1 MIYYLSLFSEN
12 LSATLIIPFLL
23 TNMVF
28 LMYFWKHKLP
38 YYMKRVLIERYT
50 LVICNR
56 QNVQFSRRTY
66 NGAVVMSIACG
77 VAGAFFFI
85 IDFFELIP
93 GCLCYPTSKLLV
105 VIMVLVPVCF
115 FQVCYAIR
123 LSAYFNN
130 FDQERKDFEEE
141 CRRGQA
147 EDIDKYN
154 IDLVKIPSTAK
165 YFALLPIL
173 PALFIHVVQMLNV
186 FLCLSR
192 IPDLVAG
199 NNNTLTGGDRNT
211 Y

>member
-1 MIYYLSLFSEN
+1 
-12 LSATLIIPFLL
+12 
-23 TNMVF
+23 MVF

-77 VAGAFFFI
+77 VAGALFFV

-165 YFALLPIL
+165 YFALLPIC
-173 PALFIHVVQMLNV
+173 PALLIHVVQMLNV
-186 FLCLSR
+186 FLCLTR

-199 NNNTLTGGDRNT
+199 SNNTLTGRERNHLRIKRLEI
-211 Y
+211 